1 MRRREFIRLLGGAG
15 ATWPLAAP
23 AQQPAMPVIGFLG
36 VTSAAE
42 WEKYVAGFRDGLK
55 EAGFVDGRNVTID
68 YEWAEG
74 HYDRL
79 PAMAA
84 AFAKRPVD
92 VIITIAP
99 PAVRAAKAATTTI
112 PIVFFLGS
120 DPVELKIVTNLSHP
134 EGNITGATALAN
146 ALGAKRLELLREVV
160 PNSAAYG
167 MIINPT
173 NQNAAPDT
181 SDVSKAAARLGVR
194 LVVVNVSKDGD
205 INEAFRVFEQEKVS
219 AVLVNPDPYLV
230 SQRKQIAALA
240 AHDRIATI
248 FHLRE
253 PVVDGG
259 LMSYGASFVDAH
271 HIVGVYTGRILKG
284 AKPADL
290 PIPQPTKFDLAINL
304 RTAKA
309 LGLTVP
315 STLLATADDVIE

>member
-1 MRRREFIRLLGGAG
+1 MRTPSRHQRRKQGSRKA
-15 ATWPLAAP
+15 
-23 AQQPAMPVIGFLG
+23 
-36 VTSAAE
+36 
-42 WEKYVAGFRDGLK
+42 R
-55 EAGFVDGRNVTID
+55 
-68 YEWAEG
+68 
-74 HYDRL
+74 
-79 PAMAA
+79 
-84 AFAKRPVD
+84 
-92 VIITIAP
+92 
-99 PAVRAAKAATTTI
+99 RAAGG
-112 PIVFFLGS
+112 L
-120 DPVELKIVTNLSHP
+120 
-134 EGNITGATALAN
+134 
-146 ALGAKRLELLREVV
+146 
-160 PNSAAYG
+160 
-167 MIINPT
+167 
-173 NQNAAPDT
+173 
-181 SDVSKAAARLGVR
+181 
-194 LVVVNVSKDGD
+194 NVSKDGD